1 MKIFYILFIIFLL
14 PHCSFD
20 NKTGI
25 WKNEN
30 NISKKDNIFKEF
42 KSIDSLREPFDKIVQ
57 IDPNFKFSINNKINN
72 LEWNDVFYNET
83 NNFDNFNYNNLNKL
97 ISSSKKISRYKVN
110 NYLLFENKN
119 LLINDQKGN
128 LIIYSIEEK
137 KIIREYNF
145 YKKKFKKIKKKLNLV
160 IKKNVIYVSDN
171 LGYLYAYDYINN
183 KILWAKN
190 YKVPFRSNLKIAKGK
205 LLAANQNNILFF
217 FDINTGEILKTIPT
231 EETTLN
237 NQFVNNLSLGMK
249 SAFFLNTYGSL
260 YSVDVVTMKLNWFI
274 NLNQSFDLNPNE
286 LFTSKQIIN
295 DNGKIVISSS
305 FFTYVINSNNGSIIY
320 KFNYNSIVKPL
331 MVNNFLFSLTK
342 NGLLISMNLDNGKI
356 IYSYDINQK
365 IANFLNVKK
374 MLVSAKDIHIADDK
388 ILIFL
393 NNSYLLKFDIYGNLQ
408 SVNKLPAKLNTSP
421 IFIDKL
427 LLYLDYKNK
436 ISIVN

>member
-1 MKIFYILFIIFLL
+1 
-14 PHCSFD
+14 
-20 NKTGI
+20 
-25 WKNEN
+25 
-30 NISKKDNIFKEF
+30 
-42 KSIDSLREPFDKIVQ
+42 
-57 IDPNFKFSINNKINN
+57 
-72 LEWNDVFYNET
+72 
-83 NNFDNFNYNNLNKL
+83 
-97 ISSSKKISRYKVN
+97 
-110 NYLLFENKN
+110 
-119 LLINDQKGN
+119 
-128 LIIYSIEEK
+128 
-137 KIIREYNF
+137 
-145 YKKKFKKIKKKLNLV
+145 
-160 IKKNVIYVSDN
+160 
-171 LGYLYAYDYINN
+171 
-183 KILWAKN
+183 
-190 YKVPFRSNLKIAKGK
+190 
-205 LLAANQNNILFF
+205 
-217 FDINTGEILKTIPT
+217 
-231 EETTLN
+231 
-237 NQFVNNLSLGMK
+237 MK

>member
-1 MKIFYILFIIFLL
+1 MKIFYILFILFLL

-72 LEWNDVFYNET
+72 LEWKDVFYNET

-137 KIIREYNF
+137 KIIGEYNF

-190 YKVPFRSNLKIAKGK
+190 YKVPFRSNLKMAKGK

-320 KFNYNSIVKPL
+320 KFNYNSTVKPL

-365 IANFLNVKK
+365 IAKFFNVKK
-374 MLVSAKDIHIADDK
+374 KLVSAKDIHIADDK

-421 IFIDKL
+421 IFIDKF